1 MNKNVRS
8 ILAIILA
15 VILVALVGT
24 YAILKVRSRND
35 KVPDGTSGE
44 SRSESRSAEVT
55 ASESENGNC
64 MRCASERPTVDLPL
78 PGMPTRIVRMG
89 AHSQLLRIFK

>member
-44 SRSESRSAEVT
+44 SQSEHGIHIYA
-55 ASESENGNC
+55 
-64 MRCASERPTVDLPL
+64 
-78 PGMPTRIVRMG
+78 
-89 AHSQLLRIFK
+89 